1 MAVDDTP
8 ESDKLPA
15 VKQGRASIR
24 IAAALA
30 AMLALGAATPAF
42 ARDVYL
48 NGLKLD
54 SSVVI
59 TSQTFP
65 SCEVQIDAR
74 GDVYITAKGFKIETK
89 PSANEAAP
97 APAPTAPPPAASVAA
112 VSKRY
117 WLVSKQP
124 RKGLA
129 QYDVDVYLNGKF
141 VKKVRAQDDPV
152 ILDVT
157 RAVRSGA
164 NEVKLVATKNM
175 GDKRLS
181 ASPTDTLEII
191 LGEGSVGGGTVSIT
205 RTVVTYVRNAQET
218 KSFSDDARFDAR

>member
-1 MAVDDTP
+1 MAADDTA
-8 ESDKLPA
+8 ESAKLPA
-15 VKQGRASIR
+15 VKQGRTSIR
-24 IAAALA
+24 IAAAVA
-30 AMLALGAATPAF
+30 AIVALGAATPAF

-48 NGLKLD
+48 NGVKLD
-54 SSVVI
+54 ASVVI

-65 SCEVQIDAR
+65 SCEVQIDAK

-89 PSANEAAP
+89 PAASDAAP
-97 APAPTAPPPAASVAA
+97 APAAPTPAL
-112 VSKRY
+112 SKRY

-129 QYDVDVYLNGKF
+129 QYDVDVYVNGKF

-157 RAVRSGA
+157 RAVRPGA
-164 NEVKLVATKNM
+164 NDVKLVATKNM

-181 ASPTDTLEII
+181 SSPTDTLEIV
-191 LGEGSVGGGTVSIT
+191 LGEGTVGGGTVAIT

-218 KSFSDDARFDAR
+218 KSFSDDVRFDAR

>member
-1 MAVDDTP
+1 
-8 ESDKLPA
+8 
-15 VKQGRASIR
+15 VKQGRISIR

-30 AMLALGAATPAF
+30 AILALGAATPAF

-48 NGLKLD
+48 NGVKLD
-54 SSVVI
+54 ASVVI

-89 PSANEAAP
+89 PAAGDSGSAP
-97 APAPTAPPPAASVAA
+97 APAAPAAPAAA
-112 VSKRY
+112 VTKRY

-129 QYDVDVYLNGKF
+129 QYDVDVYVNGKF

-157 RAVRSGA
+157 RAVRPGS

-181 ASPTDTLEII
+181 ASPTDTLEIL
-191 LGEGSVGGGTVSIT
+191 LGEGTVGGGTVAIT
-205 RTVVTYVRNAQET
+205 RTVVTYVRTAQET